1 MCWNLETMSVSV
13 VLLMILWF
21 VEPTEGTLI
30 ENYSSNRFRFLPTIG
45 RCSLRTHP
53 EDNPI
58 SSQQVHWKFS
68 GYDLRFAVV
77 SIGPWQ
83 FSSQSTKLSS
93 TTSKSPEIYKMANLN
108 LKCTNANLDENCTH
122 YLPELC
128 WYRILYRNFCMFP
141 TEAQFFGFLSST

>member
-68 GYDLRFAVV
+68 GYDLRFAGV

-108 LKCTNANLDENCTH
+108 LKCTNANLGENCTH